1 MTPPSGVPN
10 VCQWLGRTA
19 FQQFATFT
27 GATQS
32 QAHIKP
38 VHWYVASRLV
48 VEGGFHPDDV
58 RPRPPFEVRQRGRE
72 KLLVHAPEL
81 ATGGEHT
88 VLGGLKTK
96 DVDVVV
102 AKPGMGPVIAVSC
115 RGMTG
120 ALRNLTNRME
130 ETIGE
135 CTNIHITYPALV
147 FGYLFLIRANQIPQ
161 AQEVTA
167 ELEKAVSESALPTR
181 QLAANDIALQLGGE
195 PVESIRRFYSALLE
209 LHGRRG
215 IRNDISR
222 YEAIALA
229 LIDTGAEKAGT
240 NLSGFPQADSP
251 LRFEQ
256 LFSTIYLRY
265 DERFVYAAPTL
276 KSVTERIEWSPDSPA
291 FQPSTLAAGLDY
303 EPRLV

>member
-1 MTPPSGVPN
+1 MTPPPGAPN

-19 FQQFATFT
+19 FEQFATFS
-27 GATQS
+27 GSIQS

-58 RPRPPFEVRQRGRE
+58 RPRPPFDVRQRGRQ
-72 KLLVHAPEL
+72 KMLVYAPEL

-102 AKPGMGPVIAVSC
+102 TKPGIGPVIAVSC

-147 FGYLFLIRANQIPQ
+147 FGYLFLIRANQIPEAQ
-161 AQEVTA
+161 AVTA
-167 ELEKAVSESALPTR
+167 ELEKAVSESETPAK
-181 QLAANDIALQLGGE
+181 QLAANDIALQQGGD

-229 LIDTGAEKAGT
+229 LIDTSAAAAGA
-240 NLSGFPQADSP
+240 NLSAFPPPDSP
-251 LRFEQ
+251 LRFEN
-256 LFSTIYLRY
+256 LFNTMYLRY
-265 DERFVYAAPTL
+265 DERYVYAAPTL
-276 KSVTERIEWSPDSPA
+276 KSVTERIEWAPDSPA
-291 FQPSTLAAGLDY
+291 LQPGTVAAELDY
-303 EPRLV
+303 EPRLA

>member
-1 MTPPSGVPN
+1 MTPEPGVPN

-19 FQQFATFT
+19 FQQFATFA

-58 RPRPPFEVRQRGRE
+58 RPRPPFAVEQQGRQ
-72 KLLVHAPEL
+72 KALVHAPNL
-81 ATGGEHT
+81 ASGGEHT
-88 VLGGLKTK
+88 LLGGLKTK

-102 AKPGMGPVIAVSC
+102 TKPGLGPVIAVSC
-115 RGMTG
+115 KGMTG

-130 ETIGE
+130 ETVGD

-147 FGYLFLIRANQIPQ
+147 FAYLFLIRANQIPQ
-161 AQEVTA
+161 TQDVTA
-167 ELEKAVSESALPTR
+167 ELEKAVSEEETPSK

-229 LIDTGAEKAGT
+229 LIDTSVDKAGA
-240 NLSGFPQADSP
+240 NLMGFPPSESP

-276 KSVTERIEWSPDSPA
+276 KSVTERIEWASDSPA
-291 FQPSTLAAGLDY
+291 FQPGVLPSDLDY
-303 EPRLV
+303 EPRVT

>member
-1 MTPPSGVPN
+1 M
-10 VCQWLGRTA
+10 
-19 FQQFATFT
+19 
-27 GATQS
+27 
-32 QAHIKP
+32 
-38 VHWYVASRLV
+38 LV
-48 VEGGFHPDDV
+48 YT
-58 RPRPPFEVRQRGRE
+58 
-72 KLLVHAPEL
+72 PEL

-102 AKPGMGPVIAVSC
+102 TKPGVGPVIAVSC

-161 AQEVTA
+161 AQDVTA
-167 ELEKAVSESALPTR
+167 ELEKAVSDSETPAK
-181 QLAANDIALQLGGE
+181 QLAANDIALQLGGD

-229 LIDTGAEKAGT
+229 LIDTSAAAAGT
-240 NLSGFPQADSP
+240 SLSAFPPADSP

-276 KSVTERIEWSPDSPA
+276 KSVTERIEWGPDSPA
-291 FQPSTLAAGLDY
+291 FEPGRLPIELDY
-303 EPRLV
+303 EPRLA